1 MSYYHEFAILTN
13 FYYSYSSVHTQL
25 PFDYYSL
32 KFCKPQGGIK
42 PYSENLGEFLSGD
55 RIENSAYEVEMMN
68 EVNCKVL
75 CRQNLGIRDVLG
87 FKNAIK
93 NQYHHNWIIDNLPA
107 ASILDS
113 DQFITTQYTGFPVGY
128 TEGKIQYLYN
138 HVNIIL
144 EYHTVA
150 ADAHRIVGFYVEPLS
165 IKHAFVNDAR
175 WDGRGEAPELATCS
189 SSGHLEYDSIKTHQ
203 TVSGE
208 VIFTYGVEFRE
219 SEVIW
224 ASRWDVYLSM
234 NHAVPDKVHW
244 FSIVNSVL
252 IVFFLA
258 FMVGMILVRTLN
270 HDIAKYNRVL
280 TDEEKAEEREDSGWK
295 RVHSDVFRPPADLP
309 MLFCVIIGTGMQ
321 LSICVLFLVL
331 FSAVGF
337 LSPANR
343 GSIMIGMLL
352 LFVLMGKF

>member
-1 MSYYHEFAILTN
+1 M
-13 FYYSYSSVHTQL
+13 
-25 PFDYYSL
+25 
-32 KFCKPQGGIK
+32 K

-55 RIENSAYEVEMMN
+55 RIENSAYEIEMFD
-68 EVNCKVL
+68 EVYCKVL

-128 TEGKIQYLYN
+128 TEGKTQYIYN

-150 ADAHRIVGFYVEPLS
+150 DDAHRIVGFYVEPLS
-165 IKHAFVNDAR
+165 IKHSFVNDAR
-175 WDGRGEAPELATCS
+175 WDGKGEAPTLATCS
-189 SSGHLEYDSIKTHQ
+189 SSAHLEYDSVKTHQ

-219 SEVIW
+219 SEVLW

-295 RVHSDVFRPPADLP
+295 RVHSDVFRPPSDYP
-309 MLFCVIIGTGMQ
+309 MLLCVIIGTGMQ
-321 LSICVLFLVL
+321 LSICVLFLVI

-352 LFVLMGKF
+352 LFVLMGKYLFSIVLHT